1 MEDFNFLDRRWL
13 WCVALTLPL
22 SHLYFFPLI
31 SPDSLFPFSFAWLNL
46 TLDGSSFSFPFLSH
60 FSLYRV
66 GEFFCLLCVVDEVVA
81 CGGFDVAVILR
92 WWWVCCKFFLGF
104 YFFRFCCCRFGWVGF
119 GLWQICVRERERERE
134 REMSNNL

>member
-104 YFFRFCCCRFGWVGF
+104 YFFRYCCCRFGWVCFGF
-119 GLWQICVRERERERE
+119 WQICVCV
-134 REMSNNL
+134 